1 MEALLQALH
10 VPFYFV
16 MVMAMAMAMAVA
28 IKWSLPLDLERGR
41 LLWDDNRFNRN
52 KNGLPSARK

>member
-10 VPFYFV
+10 VPFYYA
-16 MVMAMAMAMAVA
+16 MAMAMAMAIA

-41 LLWDDNRFNRN
+41 LLWDDNRF
-52 KNGLPSARK
+52 

>member
-10 VPFYFV
+10 VPFYY
-16 MVMAMAMAMAVA
+16 AMAMAMAIA

-41 LLWDDNRFNRN
+41 LLWDDNRF
-52 KNGLPSARK
+52 